1 MSVYPETFGALKRSA
16 FGAPDRRQLS
26 VKDELRANL
35 LTRLASRKP
44 IFNGVVGYEETVM
57 PQIVNALLSRHNFIL
72 LGLRGQAKSRILRA
86 LTTLLDPAMPIVA
99 GSEVNDN
106 PFAPISKYGKNL
118 VKEAGDDTPI
128 AWLDPDMR
136 YVEKLATP
144 DVTVADIIGDLDPIK
159 AARGGHILG
168 DELTMHYGMLPR
180 ANRGI
185 FALNELPD
193 LAGKVQVSL
202 FNIMQ
207 EGDVQIKGYPVRL
220 PLDVML
226 CFTANPEDYTARGK
240 IITPLKDRIGSE
252 VITHYP
258 ETVELGMAITNQ
270 EAWTAR
276 GAGKVRVPDFIAEVI
291 ERVAFEARI
300 DKRIDKRSGVSQ
312 RMPISVLE
320 NVVSNA
326 ERRAIQTGERDIV
339 PRIADIYAA
348 LPAITGK
355 IELEYE
361 GELVGGHAIARELIR
376 RAADATYQ
384 DRAGGINTDEIIMW
398 FDVGG
403 ALQVTDDVPVDA
415 VVEGFGSVPGL
426 MQVVNTAGLAPMD
439 DLPVVAA
446 GCELVLESLVA
457 RKKIARSDAGQYGR
471 AVEEKRTSPLYGLS
485 SADSHRLAAL
495 RVGRLGGRRSGREE
509 AWLAPPR
516 QLGGRRSRDAYGI
529 ERGGS
534 PRPRGESPV
543 TRRAPHFSDGDGISG
558 VGIADRRREEAHR
571 RAADRSD
578 SPHHRGSDRA
588 WPARSRWPRRPG
600 DARRARGRAARVLL
614 RAAES
619 SDRAHYAARGW
630 ERQGSG
636 ASRRWYEQGA

>member
-1 MSVYPETFGALKRSA
+1 MSVFPETFGALKRSA
-16 FGAPDRRQLS
+16 FGAPDRKLQS

-57 PQIVNALLSRHNFIL
+57 PQIVNAILSRHNFIL

-86 LTTLLDPAMPIVA
+86 LTTLLDPSLPIIA

-106 PFAPISKYGKNL
+106 PFGPISKYGKNL
-118 VKEAGDDTPI
+118 LNEAGDDTPI
-128 AWLDPDMR
+128 VWLEPDMR

-252 VITHYP
+252 VTTHYP

-291 ERVAFEARI
+291 ERVAFEART

-339 PRIADIYAA
+339 PRIAE
-348 LPAITGK
+348 AITGK

-361 GELVGGHAIARELIR
+361 GELIGGHTIARELIR

-403 ALQVTDDVPVDA
+403 ALQITDDVPVDA

-457 RKKIARSDAGQYGR
+457 RKKIARSDSGQYGR
-471 AVEEKRTSPLYGLS
+471 AIEEKR
-485 SADSHRLAAL
+485 
-495 RVGRLGGRRSGREE
+495 
-509 AWLAPPR
+509 
-516 QLGGRRSRDAYGI
+516 
-529 ERGGS
+529 
-534 PRPRGESPV
+534 
-543 TRRAPHFSDGDGISG
+543 
-558 VGIADRRREEAHR
+558 
-571 RAADRSD
+571 
-578 SPHHRGSDRA
+578 
-588 WPARSRWPRRPG
+588 RRPYQ
-600 DARRARGRAARVLL
+600 D
-614 RAAES
+614 
-619 SDRAHYAARGW
+619 
-630 ERQGSG
+630 
-636 ASRRWYEQGA
+636 